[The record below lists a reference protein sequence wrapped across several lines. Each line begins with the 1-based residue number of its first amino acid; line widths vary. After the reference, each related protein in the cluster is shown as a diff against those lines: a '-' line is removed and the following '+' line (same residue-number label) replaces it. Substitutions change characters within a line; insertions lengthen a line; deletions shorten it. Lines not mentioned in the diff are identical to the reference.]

1 MIDDWTGHKYI
12 TSHRCF
18 GSPCP
23 KDLIQM
29 RDEDTSDEDEDD
41 EQQVFLNKFN
51 LHPTHLAQTKGASK
65 NGWQEG
71 LFHMGDLQEHKYN
84 NPNAWIPG
92 AMPHA
97 DYDGVENL
105 HSIIYDHFDPKE
117 GRFLSD
123 HEVQHR
129 ADVSENE
136 KEYAAANSPRFTVP
150 GHVIDD
156 WTGERWAKNIYS
168 YGIEPHPP
176 VDVKTKEEHE
186 TEIKEFQDKL
196 K

>member
-1 MIDDWTGHKYI
+1 
-12 TSHRCF
+12 
-18 GSPCP
+18 
-23 KDLIQM
+23 M

-123 HEVQHR
+123 HEV
-129 ADVSENE
+129 
-136 KEYAAANSPRFTVP
+136 
-150 GHVIDD
+150 
-156 WTGERWAKNIYS
+156 
-168 YGIEPHPP
+168 
-176 VDVKTKEEHE
+176 
-186 TEIKEFQDKL
+186 
-196 K
+196 